1 MARSKKP
8 YVFLNYVYKAWDSNQ
23 TESHD
28 TREFPTYRELLKNLV
43 TLLKE
48 DRENIVTVY
57 RTRRGEWG
65 EWFEKW
71 GLLDGKPVK
80 LKEGWM

>member
-1 MARSKKP
+1 MAHRRP
-8 YVFLNYVYKAWDSNQ
+8 YVFLNYVYKAWDTNQ
-23 TESHD
+23 TESHE
-28 TREFPTYRELLKNLV
+28 TREFPSYRELLKNLV
-43 TLLKE
+43 ALLNE
-48 DRENIVTVY
+48 DKENIVTVY
-57 RTRRGEWG
+57 RQRRGEWG

>member
-1 MARSKKP
+1 MAHRRP
-8 YVFLNYVYKAWDSNQ
+8 YVFLNYVYKAWDTNQ

-28 TREFPTYRELLKNLV
+28 TKTFPSYREVLKNLKD
-43 TLLKE
+43 LLKS
-48 DRENIVTVY
+48 DPENIVTVY
-57 RTRRGEWG
+57 RQRRGEWG

-71 GLLDGKPVK
+71 GLLNGKPVK

>member
-1 MARSKKP
+1 MAHRRP
-8 YVFLNYVYKAWDSNQ
+8 YAFLNNVNKAWDSRQ

-28 TREFPTYRELLKNLV
+28 TREFKNYKELRKNLV
-43 TLLKE
+43 DLLKE
-48 DRENIVTVY
+48 DKENIVTVY
-57 RTRRGEWG
+57 RQRRGEWG

-71 GLLDGKPVK
+71 GLVNNKPVK